1 MGVEKASDGGC
12 ADDFWLG
19 LMEAKEDGVSFSCM
33 AFGFAYLSG
42 YTAEGNPNR
51 MILQD
56 LHLPYPPYQPCVT
69 CRQTVYPVYLV
80 LEESSGQVNCR

>member
-1 MGVEKASDGGC
+1 M
-12 ADDFWLG
+12 
-19 LMEAKEDGVSFSCM
+19 SFSCM

-56 LHLPYPPYQPCVT
+56 PHLPYPPYQPSVMCNVPSNGLSGLFGFKK
-69 CRQTVYPVYLV
+69 RTV
-80 LEESSGQVNCR
+80 GR